1 LQESEH
7 PQLESSSSAAPV
19 AALDS
24 GEAAAD
30 SNDSSAANGPQGLQQ
45 DYTQLNSKQRK
56 RLASS
61 SPLAPIWTMEAQPIF
76 FGADRPTAKELAKAL
91 TLQ

>member
-1 LQESEH
+1 MQESEQ
-7 PQLESSSSAAPV
+7 PQLESSSSAAPG
-19 AALDS
+19 AAIDG

-30 SNDSSAANGPQGLQQ
+30 SNESSAANGPQGLQQ

-61 SPLAPIWTMEAQPIF
+61 SPLAPIWTIEAQPIF
-76 FGADRPTAKELAKAL
+76 FDADRPSAKELAKAL
-91 TLQ
+91 TLH